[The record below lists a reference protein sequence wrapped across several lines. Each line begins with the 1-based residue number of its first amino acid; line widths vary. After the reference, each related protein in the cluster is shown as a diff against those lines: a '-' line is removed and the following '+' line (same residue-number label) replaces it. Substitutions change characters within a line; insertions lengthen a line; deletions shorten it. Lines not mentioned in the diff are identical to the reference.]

1 MTNGEK
7 STYLGS
13 ELPDGTLRV
22 EKPESDTEAQKR
34 MMEILDSEKLP
45 VTSTQAEDLG
55 TAALKI
61 TIAALN
67 RDKSRPK

>member
-7 STYLGS
+7 SPYLGT
-13 ELPDGTLRV
+13 ELPDGTIRI
-22 EKPESDTEAQKR
+22 ERPENDAEARKR
-34 MMEILDSEKLP
+34 MLEILDTEKLP

-61 TIAALN
+61 AITSLN
-67 RDKSRPK
+67 REKSKSK